1 MMQYSHKTVETALE
15 LLKEL
20 LEHPVVER
28 TTHEDLVGRVRFD
41 PEVRNLWREIIE
53 PLFEISLI
61 AAGDQFYLAGGL
73 TGGIFSYSNEELRN
87 LLGVQKNQE
96 LFLCSFIVITLLAA
110 FYDSDDGIG
119 PSRES
124 LLIKELAEMVTTH
137 LQELG
142 KSPEV
147 EELENRARVN
157 LREPA
162 ELWLDLPYQK
172 VDVVHIRRSDCRLA
186 YLLKT
191 IDLLQMHGLVRL
203 VHDRQIF
210 PCERLNQLI
219 AHYYNQ
225 QSRKNE
231 ILEMLRSG
239 LRPDGLPEQENK
251 AL

>member
-1 MMQYSHKTVETALE
+1 M
-15 LLKEL
+15 
-20 LEHPVVER
+20 VER
-28 TTHEDLVGRVRFD
+28 SGHEELVGRVRFD

-53 PLFEISLI
+53 PIFEISLI

-73 TGGIFSYSNEELRN
+73 AGGIFNYSNEELRY
-87 LLGVQKNQE
+87 LLGVQRNQE

-110 FYDSDDGIG
+110 FYDSEDGIA

-124 LLIKELAEMVTTH
+124 LPVTELAEMVTRH

-142 KSPEV
+142 GDPAV
-147 EELENRARVN
+147 EELENRTRVN

-172 VDVVHIRRSDCRLA
+172 TEVKHIRRSDCRLA

-191 IDLLQMHGLVRL
+191 IDLLQEHGLVRMIQ
-203 VHDRQIF
+203 DRQIF
-210 PCERLNQLI
+210 PRERLNQLI

-225 QSRKNE
+225 QARKNE
-231 ILEMLRSG
+231 ILEMLRG
-239 LRPDGLPEQENK
+239 GMANLKGGVDDAPDQPGEDT
-251 AL
+251 

>member
-1 MMQYSHKTVETALE
+1 MERSSHEE
-15 LLKEL
+15 
-20 LEHPVVER
+20 
-28 TTHEDLVGRVRFD
+28 LVGRVRFD

-61 AAGDQFYLAGGL
+61 AAGDQYYLAGGL
-73 TGGIFSYSNEELRN
+73 AGGIFNYSNEELRY
-87 LLGVQKNQE
+87 LLGVQRNQE

-110 FYDSDDGIG
+110 FYDSEDGIA

-124 LLIKELAEMVTTH
+124 LPVNELAEMVTRH

-142 KSPEV
+142 GDPAV
-147 EELENRARVN
+147 EELENRTRVN

-172 VDVVHIRRSDCRLA
+172 VEVKHIRRSDCRLA

-191 IDLLQMHGLVRL
+191 IDLLQGHGLVRMIQ
-203 VHDRQIF
+203 DRQIF

-225 QSRKNE
+225 QARKNE
-231 ILEMLRSG
+231 ILEMLRG
-239 LRPDGLPEQENK
+239 GTANVEGGGDDAPDQPGQDT
-251 AL
+251 